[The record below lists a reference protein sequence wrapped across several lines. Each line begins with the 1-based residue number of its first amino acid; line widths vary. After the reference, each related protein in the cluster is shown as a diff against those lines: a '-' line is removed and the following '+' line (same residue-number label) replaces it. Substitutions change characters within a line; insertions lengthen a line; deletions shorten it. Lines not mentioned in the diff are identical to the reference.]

1 MLAFNLEDGGVTFV
15 LPKQKKQGFLM
26 QSVGDKIYDSD
37 NDSVDNDTE
46 YVTVTMTIGLI
57 FQINLDHYNDDDDNI
72 MALGGSQSNSDILN
86 TVVNDNRGP
95 AHMLSYD
102 DDHFYLDEK
111 RFMA

>member
-46 YVTVTMTIGLI
+46 YVTVTMTIG
-57 FQINLDHYNDDDDNI
+57 
-72 MALGGSQSNSDILN
+72 
-86 TVVNDNRGP
+86 
-95 AHMLSYD
+95 
-102 DDHFYLDEK
+102 
-111 RFMA
+111 

>member
-1 MLAFNLEDGGVTFV
+1 MAFNLENCGVTFV

-37 NDSVDNDTE
+37 NDSVDN
-46 YVTVTMTIGLI
+46 
-57 FQINLDHYNDDDDNI
+57 YNDDDDNI

-95 AHMLSYD
+95 AHICFHMMKII
-102 DDHFYLDEK
+102 FI
-111 RFMA
+111 

>member
-1 MLAFNLEDGGVTFV
+1 
-15 LPKQKKQGFLM
+15 M
-26 QSVGDKIYDSD
+26 QLVGDKIYDSD

-72 MALGGSQSNSDILN
+72 MALSGSQSNSDILN

-95 AHMLSYD
+95 AHICFHMMKIIFVLMN
-102 DDHFYLDEK
+102 K